1 MVSSFN
7 LISKKKHAYLC
18 ICISSKILKLK
29 LDTLSWL
36 MPVYDI
42 TMLKETS
49 RYDRTKMGIDVADLE
64 GTGARDIESSM
75 HLCTRPDRL
84 PVWETVSKLVGLFP

>member
-1 MVSSFN
+1 
-7 LISKKKHAYLC
+7 
-18 ICISSKILKLK
+18 
-29 LDTLSWL
+29 

-42 TMLKETS
+42 TMFKETS

-75 HLCTRPDRL
+75 HLCT
-84 PVWETVSKLVGLFP
+84 GA